1 MMPHILFSMF
11 VFVLMYQLLVMYYM
25 YMCLLLVRL
34 MNGIDL
40 VGYTGM

>member
-34 MNGIDL
+34 MSDIDL